1 MVSVTIGGRAALRKG
16 LHRGG
21 HGVSRER
28 RALVF
33 VPGTTGMKKGAP
45 EGMRPRHNDVPKERE
60 RYERA
65 TLPDLRQLVH
75 TFIFLR

>member
-1 MVSVTIGGRAALRKG
+1 
-16 LHRGG
+16 
-21 HGVSRER
+21 
-28 RALVF
+28 
-33 VPGTTGMKKGAP
+33 MKKGAP